1 MWAWLDPGMTRGTV
15 EHRINVNVK
24 YRQALKL
31 KYQSKV
37 AKQRE
42 KLSTRMPSENQ
53 EIINGEYDLERFFE
67 LL

>member
-1 MWAWLDPGMTRGTV
+1 MWAWLDPGMTRGTA

-24 YRQALKL
+24 YRQALKP

-37 AKQRE
+37 GKQRE
-42 KLSTRMPSENQ
+42 KPSTRMPSENQ